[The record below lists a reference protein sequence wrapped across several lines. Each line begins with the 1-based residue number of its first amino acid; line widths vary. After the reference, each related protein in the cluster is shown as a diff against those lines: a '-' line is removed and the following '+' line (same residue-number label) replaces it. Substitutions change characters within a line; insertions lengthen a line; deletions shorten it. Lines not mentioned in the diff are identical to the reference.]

1 MKNPNK
7 SVQKINAGALKLE
20 GKHIDIPPKTAITVD
35 TKSIF
40 LNNEVIVEMGD
51 NTIIK
56 DDEGRT
62 VARIDSKYSQI
73 LSSNK
78 LSKEET
84 EKVVKEYMA
93 SNGIK
98 SIKDII
104 AKQEKQEEIEIG

>member
-1 MKNPNK
+1 MKNPNE
-7 SVQKINAGALKLE
+7 SIQKINAGALKLE

-56 DDEGRT
+56 DDEGIT
-62 VARIDSKYSQI
+62 VARIDS
-73 LSSNK
+73 
-78 LSKEET
+78 
-84 EKVVKEYMA
+84 
-93 SNGIK
+93 K